1 MKAEKKNSSRF
12 SASGKEAER
21 DDLFISRL
29 RELADGAGSVNALSK
44 AAGVSQS
51 GLQRYLNGGEPS
63 RKAVVA
69 IAKAGGVS
77 VEWLATGEGERD
89 YGQAGEDAD
98 EFAYVEQIAGK
109 RGVIRRRHAVR
120 RDWLAA
126 QGLDPSRLS
135 VMETREDSMAPTV
148 QPGDLLLCETYTHH
162 PEGEIKMGL
171 APGELPPQDG
181 IYLIRRGDKGPMS
194 LRRLRLDMAGGVFIF
209 ADTDTSLYLHAT
221 CDIMAD
227 ISILARVVSLQRLV

>member
-21 DDLFISRL
+21 DELFIRRL
-29 RELADGAGSVNALSK
+29 RDLADEAGSVNALSK

-63 RKAVVA
+63 RKAVIA

-77 VEWLATGEGERD
+77 VEWLATGEGERSD
-89 YGQAGEDAD
+89 GQAGEDAD

-126 QGLDPSRLS
+126 QGLEPSRLS

-221 CDIMAD
+221 GDIMAD